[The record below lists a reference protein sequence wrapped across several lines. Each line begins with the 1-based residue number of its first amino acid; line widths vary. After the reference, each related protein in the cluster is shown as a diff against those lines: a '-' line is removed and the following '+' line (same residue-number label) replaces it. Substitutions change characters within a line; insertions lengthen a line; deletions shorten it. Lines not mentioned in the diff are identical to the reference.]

1 MNANGASLNVTVRV
15 EKDKEKENQLY
26 GHKIV
31 SFAEI
36 VKNNLENYSSNTQ
49 NIVKSDQKREKIKK
63 NFKNT

>member
-1 MNANGASLNVTVRV
+1 LNVTVRV